1 MRVTDNW
8 SDILEKYNIRDPQ
21 FSCRYSSLYPGTRA
35 FILEEAGSFA
45 MLIVQINRQFNDFE
59 TPYGYGS
66 YISNDYSPRF
76 SEHFFSLFIEE
87 CREMGLIAGIIRFNP
102 LYREPRT
109 DLIKSIFIRNTAYI
123 DRTSHYRDNYSP
135 SCRYMLR
142 RAERLSGTVMRTDRR
157 ENFIHFGSMYREYMK
172 AIDCD
177 SALLFNDRYFEKISQ
192 YDFSRLFLF
201 RDNGAIMGGALFLS
215 NKHAPA
221 YYHLQVLKN
230 RSDYPGAGNLLV
242 DRGIKDAFSNGS
254 TSIMLGGGTTSSAED
269 SLLKFKLSF
278 TGQVTSF
285 NLGTIVIDRAEYNNR
300 ISKCQCSERYRKY
313 FLAYRYNKEDQ

>member
-8 SDILEKYNIRDPQ
+8 QDILEQYNISDPQ
-21 FSCRYSSLYPGTRA
+21 FSCRYSQLYPDTRA
-35 FILEEAGSFA
+35 FTLEEEGSFA
-45 MLIVQINRQFNDFE
+45 MLIVQINREFDDFE

-66 YISNDYSPRF
+66 YISNDYSQRF

-87 CREMGLIAGIIRFNP
+87 CRKMGLIAGIIRFNP

-109 DLIKSIFIRNTAYI
+109 DLVNSIFIRNTAYI
-123 DRTSHYRDNYSP
+123 DRTNHYRDNYSP

-142 RAERLSGTVMRTDRR
+142 RAEKLTGTVIRSDSR
-157 ENFIHFGSMYREYMK
+157 EDFVHFGNIYREYMHS
-172 AIDCD
+172 IDAD
-177 SALLFNDRYFEKISQ
+177 NALFFSERYFEKLSG

-201 RDNGAIMGGALFLS
+201 RDNGTIMGGALFLT

-230 RSDYPGAGNLLV
+230 RDNYPGAGNLLV
-242 DRGIKDAFSNGS
+242 DRGIEDAFSHGS
-254 TSIMLGGGTTSSAED
+254 TSILLGGGTTSSAED

-278 TGQVTSF
+278 TAQVTPF
-285 NLGTIVIDRAEYNNR
+285 NLGTIVIDRTEYNNR

-313 FLAYRYNKEDQ
+313 FLAYRYHKED